1 MSNNTIP
8 GADFWDFTGDFPLL
22 PPPKKL
28 HWALRYFF
36 SIKVVSIFFIIS
48 HIFIYLLITF
58 YIIFSTNLFN
68 ISVTFSLRL
77 DLFKFHEFQY
87 SQCGIRKI
95 QQRNFVFHEN
105 SHSILISFCWRFFK
119 RKIDN
124 AGQPHEPINH
134 KTMNKLWGK
143 YYNFLA
149 NWLIFNHVIM
159 LHKNK

>member
-1 MSNNTIP
+1 M
-8 GADFWDFTGDFPLL
+8 LL
-22 PPPKKL
+22 FSDNFYVKQHNSRGRFLRL
-28 HWALRYFF
+28 HWGLPSPPSSQKTPLSCEIFF
-36 SIKVVSIFFIIS
+36 SIKVTSIFFIIS

-105 SHSILISFCWRFFK
+105 SHSILISFC
-119 RKIDN
+119 
-124 AGQPHEPINH
+124 
-134 KTMNKLWGK
+134 
-143 YYNFLA
+143 
-149 NWLIFNHVIM
+149 
-159 LHKNK
+159 